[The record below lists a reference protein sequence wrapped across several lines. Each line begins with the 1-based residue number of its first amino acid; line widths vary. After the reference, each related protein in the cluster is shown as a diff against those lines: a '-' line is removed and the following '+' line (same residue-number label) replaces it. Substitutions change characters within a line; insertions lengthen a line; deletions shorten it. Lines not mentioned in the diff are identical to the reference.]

1 MTDNVISPVGYD
13 EGSIKVLEGIDH
25 IRLRPGMYVGGTDLG
40 ALHHLVYEI
49 VDNAV
54 DEALAGRC
62 DRIEIVLQDDNIVTV
77 ADNGVGIPVGV
88 NRETG
93 LSTLEVVF
101 TKTGAGGKFDNSAY
115 KVSGG
120 LHGVGAAAVNALSER
135 LVAEVYRDG
144 KLWRQEFSR
153 GRPLTPVTAVRDM
166 LPGESTGTVVTF
178 QPDFTIMQPN
188 DFSYETL
195 LRRFREIAFV
205 NRALTIT
212 LRDERVHPFPQE
224 MTFYFDGGLGSY
236 VRYLNRNREALHPV
250 IHVQREVDV
259 AAEGEAP
266 RMIDIEV
273 AFQYTDAG
281 SVTEIAFANTIIT
294 PDGGTHL
301 TGLRS
306 AITGAI
312 NRYARKT
319 GMLKEK
325 DANFSGRDTLE
336 GITAVVSVKLPN
348 PSFGGQTKEKL
359 INPEVQGV
367 VSGVV
372 TEAFNEFLD
381 VNARE
386 AKRIVE
392 KCMLSMRAYEA
403 ARKAR
408 DLVRSGPSLLESS
421 SLPGKLADC
430 SQHGAGAEIFLV
442 EGDSAGGCFSG
453 DTRVALADGRAL
465 SFLEIIEEQK
475 QGKRHFCYTLRHD
488 GMIGLEEIIHPRM
501 TRRSASVVRVTL
513 DNGEQ
518 IICTPDH
525 QFMLRDG
532 SYKPAASLSPDDAL
546 MPLYRTLSDKSQPGI
561 TIQGYEMVWD
571 VRSQTWIFTHK
582 LADWYNRWKKVYTK
596 ESGEHCHHID
606 FNKRNNNPDN
616 IVRLSKDDHLSVH
629 REHVAQTLHREDS
642 IAKWRQT
649 RNSQAYRLKM
659 SKRIRQLRST
669 LSLRAKKQWANP
681 EYKEFMRMS
690 WLAFYA
696 SNPEYRQANE
706 ARLYTAQKLY
716 WSEAEN
722 RQTQSQRVKRYF
734 AENEAARIKASERSR
749 EQWQDEKLL
758 EWRRAKTSEQWTPD
772 FKTRRRLALQETYY
786 RKTMEALKSIHLR
799 MGFVSLPDYQELRLR
814 SRDKTLLRFDK
825 FIDRYFDGDESR
837 AIQAVELFN
846 HRVISVESLDER
858 IDVYDIEVPNTHNFA
873 LESGVFVHN
882 SAKQARDR
890 HFQAILPLRG
900 KILNTERARLDK
912 MLDNNE
918 IKALIAA
925 LGTGISEDMDV
936 SKLRYHRVVLMTDA
950 DVDGAHI
957 RTLLLTFF
965 FRHMHPIIAN
975 GHLYIAQPPIFRLQH
990 GKDAR
995 YFYPEAGKSE
1005 NEILQAALAGFK
1017 DPDKVK
1023 VSRYKGLGEMN
1034 PEQLWETT
1042 MDPTRRAM
1050 LQVTIDDAAEADHVF
1065 DMLMGSEVPPRRKF
1079 IQAHARSVRNLDV

>member
-1 MTDNVISPVGYD
+1 MTDNVISPAGYD

-77 ADNGVGIPVGV
+77 ADNGVGIPVGI

-166 LPGESTGTVVTF
+166 LPGEATGTVVTF

-442 EGDSAGGCFSG
+442 EGDSAGG
-453 DTRVALADGRAL
+453 
-465 SFLEIIEEQK
+465 
-475 QGKRHFCYTLRHD
+475 
-488 GMIGLEEIIHPRM
+488 
-501 TRRSASVVRVTL
+501 
-513 DNGEQ
+513 
-518 IICTPDH
+518 
-525 QFMLRDG
+525 
-532 SYKPAASLSPDDAL
+532 
-546 MPLYRTLSDKSQPGI
+546 
-561 TIQGYEMVWD
+561 
-571 VRSQTWIFTHK
+571 
-582 LADWYNRWKKVYTK
+582 
-596 ESGEHCHHID
+596 
-606 FNKRNNNPDN
+606 
-616 IVRLSKDDHLSVH
+616 
-629 REHVAQTLHREDS
+629 
-642 IAKWRQT
+642 
-649 RNSQAYRLKM
+649 
-659 SKRIRQLRST
+659 
-669 LSLRAKKQWANP
+669 
-681 EYKEFMRMS
+681 
-690 WLAFYA
+690 
-696 SNPEYRQANE
+696 
-706 ARLYTAQKLY
+706 
-716 WSEAEN
+716 
-722 RQTQSQRVKRYF
+722 
-734 AENEAARIKASERSR
+734 
-749 EQWQDEKLL
+749 
-758 EWRRAKTSEQWTPD
+758 
-772 FKTRRRLALQETYY
+772 
-786 RKTMEALKSIHLR
+786 
-799 MGFVSLPDYQELRLR
+799 
-814 SRDKTLLRFDK
+814 
-825 FIDRYFDGDESR
+825 
-837 AIQAVELFN
+837 
-846 HRVISVESLDER
+846 
-858 IDVYDIEVPNTHNFA
+858 
-873 LESGVFVHN
+873 

>member
-1 MTDNVISPVGYD
+1 MTDNPISPAAYD

-49 VDNAV
+49 VDNSV

-62 DRIEIVLQDDNIVTV
+62 DRIEVVLQPDNIVTV
-77 ADNGVGIPVGV
+77 ADNGVGIPVGI

-120 LHGVGAAAVNALSER
+120 LHGVGAAAVNALSENLR
-135 LVAEVYRDG
+135 VEVWRDG
-144 KLWRQEFSR
+144 KVWQQLFSR
-153 GRPLTPVTAVRDM
+153 GRPLSPVTAIRAM
-166 LPGESTGTVVTF
+166 EPGEPTGTIVTF
-178 QPDFTIMQPN
+178 QPDFTIMQAN
-188 DFSYETL
+188 DFSYDTL

-205 NRALTIT
+205 NRGLTIT

-250 IHVQREVDV
+250 IHVQREIDV
-259 AAEGEAP
+259 AAEGEQP
-266 RMIDIEV
+266 HMIDIEV

-281 SVTEIAFANTIIT
+281 SVTEIAFANTIVT

-312 NRYARKT
+312 NRYARKM
-319 GMLKEK
+319 GMLKDK

-359 INPEVQGV
+359 INPEVQGA
-367 VSGVV
+367 VSSVV
-372 TEAFNEFLD
+372 TETFNEFLD
-381 VNARE
+381 VNTRE

-442 EGDSAGGCFSG
+442 EGDSAGG
-453 DTRVALADGRAL
+453 
-465 SFLEIIEEQK
+465 
-475 QGKRHFCYTLRHD
+475 
-488 GMIGLEEIIHPRM
+488 
-501 TRRSASVVRVTL
+501 
-513 DNGEQ
+513 
-518 IICTPDH
+518 
-525 QFMLRDG
+525 
-532 SYKPAASLSPDDAL
+532 
-546 MPLYRTLSDKSQPGI
+546 
-561 TIQGYEMVWD
+561 
-571 VRSQTWIFTHK
+571 
-582 LADWYNRWKKVYTK
+582 
-596 ESGEHCHHID
+596 
-606 FNKRNNNPDN
+606 
-616 IVRLSKDDHLSVH
+616 
-629 REHVAQTLHREDS
+629 
-642 IAKWRQT
+642 
-649 RNSQAYRLKM
+649 
-659 SKRIRQLRST
+659 
-669 LSLRAKKQWANP
+669 
-681 EYKEFMRMS
+681 
-690 WLAFYA
+690 
-696 SNPEYRQANE
+696 
-706 ARLYTAQKLY
+706 
-716 WSEAEN
+716 
-722 RQTQSQRVKRYF
+722 
-734 AENEAARIKASERSR
+734 
-749 EQWQDEKLL
+749 
-758 EWRRAKTSEQWTPD
+758 
-772 FKTRRRLALQETYY
+772 
-786 RKTMEALKSIHLR
+786 
-799 MGFVSLPDYQELRLR
+799 
-814 SRDKTLLRFDK
+814 
-825 FIDRYFDGDESR
+825 
-837 AIQAVELFN
+837 
-846 HRVISVESLDER
+846 
-858 IDVYDIEVPNTHNFA
+858 
-873 LESGVFVHN
+873 

-925 LGTGISEDMDV
+925 LGTGISDDMDV

-965 FRHMHPIIAN
+965 FRHMHPIIAS

-1005 NEILQAALAGFK
+1005 NEILQSALAQFK

-1042 MDPTRRAM
+1042 MDPNRRSM

-1079 IQAHARSVRNLDV
+1079 IQAHARNVRNLDI